1 MRIRTDAAEHD
12 LSRRDLLRRLA
23 AAVAALAT
31 TGRSAAAPAAAASPE
46 WEQTVAAAKKEG
58 KVAVNTFTG
67 QGYGRVLK
75 LFAQAYPEIKVDH
88 TNLEPVEFSPR
99 LINERKAGVYTWDVA
114 TMPMSTALQVLKPAG
129 VWDPIRPS
137 IIAADAKNDASW
149 RGGFE
154 AGFLDRDKRL
164 AYAFT
169 LVRAVG
175 VFVNVDRIKEGELKG
190 FKDLLAPK
198 WKGKVAISDP
208 RVIGSTFWPLTVARL
223 KLGDGIMKQLLIDQE
238 PVLSRDRNQL
248 TEFMVRGRY
257 PIAIGLNVLALQDF
271 QAHGVGKNIK
281 TVLLPEMDYQASGSA
296 VWLLNRAPHP
306 NAAKVL
312 INWLL
317 TREAQAAWAKELQTN
332 SRFVGVEPGDPHTI
346 VPTGVTLTQIDSE
359 ELLPELVKTQD
370 LAKQL
375 IR

>member
-1 MRIRTDAAEHD
+1 MRLRTGRAEHD
-12 LSRRDLLRRLA
+12 LSRRDLLRRLGA
-23 AAVAALAT
+23 GAAALAT
-31 TGRSAAAPAAAASPE
+31 TGRGTGRAAAATSPE

-88 TNLEPVEFSPR
+88 TNLEPVDFSPR
-99 LINERKAGVYTWDVA
+99 VINERKAGVYTWDVA
-114 TMPMSTALQVLKPAG
+114 TMPMTTALQVLKPAG
-129 VWDPIRPS
+129 VWDPIRPA
-137 IIAADAKNDASW
+137 IVAPDAKNDAIW

-154 AGFLDRDKRL
+154 AGFLDKDKRL

-175 VFVNVDRIKEGELKG
+175 VFVNVDRIREGELKG
-190 FKDLLAPK
+190 VKDLLAPK
-198 WKGKVAISDP
+198 WKGKLAISDP

-296 VWLLNRAPHP
+296 AWLLNRAPHP

-346 VPTGVTLTQIDSE
+346 VPAGLTLTQIDSE
-359 ELLPELVKTQD
+359 ELLAELVKTQD

>member
-1 MRIRTDAAEHD
+1 
-12 LSRRDLLRRLA
+12 
-23 AAVAALAT
+23 
-31 TGRSAAAPAAAASPE
+31 
-46 WEQTVAAAKKEG
+46 
-58 KVAVNTFTG
+58 
-67 QGYGRVLK
+67 
-75 LFAQAYPEIKVDH
+75 
-88 TNLEPVEFSPR
+88 
-99 LINERKAGVYTWDVA
+99 
-114 TMPMSTALQVLKPAG
+114 
-129 VWDPIRPS
+129 
-137 IIAADAKNDASW
+137 
-149 RGGFE
+149 
-154 AGFLDRDKRL
+154 
-164 AYAFT
+164 
-169 LVRAVG
+169 
-175 VFVNVDRIKEGELKG
+175 
-190 FKDLLAPK
+190 
-198 WKGKVAISDP
+198 
-208 RVIGSTFWPLTVARL
+208 
-223 KLGDGIMKQLLIDQE
+223 
-238 PVLSRDRNQL
+238 VLSRDRNQL

-346 VPTGVTLTQIDSE
+346 VPAGMTLTQIDSE

-370 LAKQL
+370 HAKQL